1 MNLSILLF
9 YVLQM
14 YSTPCHSFQL
24 PRDQVCLH
32 SNTTPLGE
40 SPLAELAEL
49 VPAIACS
56 FVTTSYIAQIESAR
70 DNISRNVDSPTEM
83 IFHII
88 RLDFLK
94 NISPGLAL
102 GSCLVLG
109 CCLSSYAHRRR
120 DHDQF
125 QVFVFVIWITWAV
138 CIGWGTGA
146 TANRVTL
153 GIVPWASCAAMLS
166 SFFGH
171 AGARW
176 VSRNNCE
183 RGSDFTVIN
192 GKGASSRT

>member
-1 MNLSILLF
+1 MYATSCRSFLL
-9 YVLQM
+9 
-14 YSTPCHSFQL
+14 PG
-24 PRDQVCLH
+24 DQVCLQ

-56 FVTTSYIAQIESAR
+56 FVTTSYIAQAESAR
-70 DNISRNVDSPTEM
+70 EDISGNVDSSIQM
-83 IFHII
+83 ILHIM

-94 NISPGLAL
+94 DISPGLAL

-120 DHDQF
+120 DHDQY
-125 QVFVFVIWITWAV
+125 QAVVFVIWITWAI
-138 CIGWGTGA
+138 CIGWGIGVS
-146 TANRVTL
+146 ANRVTL

-176 VSRNNCE
+176 VSTRNKCE
-183 RGSDFTVIN
+183 RGSDSTVVN
-192 GKGASSRT
+192 EKDAS